1 MKINILAFFF
11 LITLVSACTE
21 EVVNT
26 LTYPTTFTFNT
37 PVLESRSVH
46 RIDSFY
52 TGTGADKVLNWKF
65 TPITENLGKF
75 DRSNSVI
82 SDTLNQIMRDSFARR
97 MITSIT
103 LLSSEDFKISTGF
116 LDTLGSAGDPS
127 KFKIKTTGES
137 FFKKDPRF
145 PGNFLRQGMY
155 LNNDSREIYICNE
168 FIYASK
174 SKSSGREYS
183 YTPNGCQSF
192 TPQSSLLDF
201 VRNQYVIENGF
212 PKYDTASV
220 EYVNFIFS
228 SYK

>member
-1 MKINILAFFF
+1 MNIKYFTFWGLLLLFA
-11 LITLVSACTE
+11 SCTE

-46 RIDSFY
+46 RIDTFT
-52 TGTGADKVLNWKF
+52 TGIGVNKKLNWKF
-65 TPITENLGKF
+65 TELTKDLGTF
-75 DRSNSVI
+75 DRSNSII
-82 SDTLNQIMRDSFARR
+82 SDTLNQMMRDSFARR

-103 LLSSEDFKISTGF
+103 LLSSEDFKISTGY
-116 LDTLGSAGDPS
+116 LDTIGSGGDPT

-137 FFKKDPRF
+137 LFKRDERL
-145 PGNFLRQGMY
+145 PGNLLRQGMY

-174 SKSSGREYS
+174 ATSSGREYS
-183 YTPNGCQSF
+183 YTPNNCF
-192 TPQSSLLDF
+192 FADPESSLLDF